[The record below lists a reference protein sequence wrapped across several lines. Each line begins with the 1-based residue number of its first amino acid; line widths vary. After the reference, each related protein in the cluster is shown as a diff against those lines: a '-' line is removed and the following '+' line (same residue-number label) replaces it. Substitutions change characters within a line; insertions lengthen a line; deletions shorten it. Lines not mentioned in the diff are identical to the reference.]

1 MLASAAQ
8 CGCDRGMSEPL
19 VITSRPGVT
28 RVRINRPEQGNAL
41 DIPTATALVAAIHAA
56 EQNPTTAVLTLT
68 GTGRLFCGGGD
79 VEAMAAHSS
88 ADRPAFLTELADAAH
103 SVMRA
108 LAGSRL
114 VILAAVN
121 GAAAGAGL
129 GLVLNSDLVVATD
142 QAKFLAAYAS
152 IGLTPDSGATRML
165 PHILGHQRAM
175 EMLVGGKALTA
186 AEAKEWG
193 LINEVSPADRFEA
206 AVTQWES
213 RLLRVPAQVLATTKG
228 LARQAMEPALG
239 YSEHL
244 DREATLIAQS
254 CSTPES
260 QLLIERFAS
269 QGKTA

>member
-1 MLASAAQ
+1 MT
-8 CGCDRGMSEPL
+8 EPL
-19 VITSRPGVT
+19 VITSRPGIT
-28 RVRINRPEQGNAL
+28 RVNINRPDQGNAL
-41 DIPTATALVAAIHAA
+41 DVRTARALVEAIHAA
-56 EQNPTTAVLTLT
+56 EENPTTAVLTLT
-68 GTGRLFCGGGD
+68 GTGRIFCGGGD
-79 VEAMAAHSS
+79 VAAMAAHGS
-88 ADRPAFLTELADAAH
+88 AERPAFLTELADAAH

-114 VILAAVN
+114 VILSAVN

-142 QAKFLAAYAS
+142 HAKFLAAYAS

-193 LINEVSPADRFEA
+193 LVNEVTPAERFET
-206 AVTQWES
+206 AVSQWES

-228 LARQAMEPALG
+228 LARQAMEPSLG

-254 CSTPES
+254 CSGPES
-260 QLLIERFAS
+260 QELIARFAAKS
-269 QGKTA
+269 QPA